1 MMKARVLALS
11 LSVLPLAAMFSVPVT
26 QAEELM
32 KWERIPLQIPL
43 AVGKERVLF
52 ADKNVRV
59 GFPPALNGKLRVQ
72 SSGGAVY
79 LKADA
84 AFPSTRLQL
93 QDVENGEV
101 ILLDVTASD
110 KGPAEPVRIVY
121 SGDVTSVSSSNDAS
135 AASGGNNA
143 APGAD
148 NGTQA
153 KRKKVKYNAPL
164 PVVLT
169 RYAAQSLYGPV
180 RTVEAVP
187 GIHPVNPHLP
197 KRITTLYPSE
207 PVAIT
212 PLGGWGNVA
221 TRLASIGGTALGSL
235 AAFPAFD
242 AMRQALPMVQAVL
255 LMAVYIMVP
264 LILAFAAYEYK
275 TVITVTF
282 VVFAL
287 NFLTFWW
294 ELARWL
300 DSWLLEALYSSD
312 SHSRWNVAGFQNS
325 ADDLIMNLVMGTM
338 FVVLPAVWLG
348 ALSWAGVSVGQ
359 AIGNAVNAGSKK
371 VHDTGGQAVDALK
384 KSARL

>member
-11 LSVLPLAAMFSVPVT
+11 LSVLPLAATFIVPVT

-84 AFPSTRLQL
+84 AFPPTRLQL

-110 KGPAEPVRIVY
+110 KGSAEPVRIVY
-121 SGDVTSVSSSNDAS
+121 SGDVTSVSSSNDTP
-135 AASGGNNA
+135 AASGRNNA
-143 APGAD
+143 VPGAD

-180 RTVEAVP
+180 RTVEAVT

-207 PVAIT
+207 PVTIT
-212 PLGGWGNVA
+212 PLGGWGIGSRNV
-221 TRLASIGGTALGSL
+221 
-235 AAFPAFD
+235 
-242 AMRQALPMVQAVL
+242 V
-255 LMAVYIMVP
+255 
-264 LILAFAAYEYK
+264 
-275 TVITVTF
+275 
-282 VVFAL
+282 
-287 NFLTFWW
+287 
-294 ELARWL
+294 
-300 DSWLLEALYSSD
+300 
-312 SHSRWNVAGFQNS
+312 
-325 ADDLIMNLVMGTM
+325 
-338 FVVLPAVWLG
+338 
-348 ALSWAGVSVGQ
+348 
-359 AIGNAVNAGSKK
+359 
-371 VHDTGGQAVDALK
+371 ALK
-384 KSARL
+384 VQNTASHKITLDPRVLQGQFVTATFQHRYLGPVGTPEDTTTLYLVTSGRPDGAFVAEPSVVRKAVKAAKKGANHG

>member
-11 LSVLPLAAMFSVPVT
+11 LSVLPLAAMFSVPVA

-59 GFPPALNGKLRVQ
+59 GFPPSLNGKLRVQ

-110 KGPAEPVRIVY
+110 NGSAEPVRIVY
-121 SGDVTSVSSSNDAS
+121 SGDVTSVSSSNDTS

-207 PVAIT
+207 PVTIT
-212 PLGGWGNVA
+212 PLGGWGIGSRNV
-221 TRLASIGGTALGSL
+221 
-235 AAFPAFD
+235 
-242 AMRQALPMVQAVL
+242 V
-255 LMAVYIMVP
+255 
-264 LILAFAAYEYK
+264 
-275 TVITVTF
+275 
-282 VVFAL
+282 
-287 NFLTFWW
+287 
-294 ELARWL
+294 
-300 DSWLLEALYSSD
+300 
-312 SHSRWNVAGFQNS
+312 
-325 ADDLIMNLVMGTM
+325 
-338 FVVLPAVWLG
+338 
-348 ALSWAGVSVGQ
+348 
-359 AIGNAVNAGSKK
+359 
-371 VHDTGGQAVDALK
+371 ALK
-384 KSARL
+384 VQNTASRKITLDPRVLQGQFVTATFQHRYLGPVGTPEDTTTLYLVTSGRPDGAFVAEPSVVRKAVKAVKKGAGHG

>member
-11 LSVLPLAAMFSVPVT
+11 LSVLPLAATFIVPVT

-84 AFPSTRLQL
+84 AFPPTRLQL

-110 KGPAEPVRIVY
+110 KGSAEPVRIVY
-121 SGDVTSVSSSNDAS
+121 SGDVTSVSSSSDES

-187 GIHPVNPHLP
+187 GIHPVSPHLP

-207 PVAIT
+207 PVTIT
-212 PLGGWGNVA
+212 PLGGWGIGSRNV
-221 TRLASIGGTALGSL
+221 
-235 AAFPAFD
+235 
-242 AMRQALPMVQAVL
+242 V
-255 LMAVYIMVP
+255 
-264 LILAFAAYEYK
+264 
-275 TVITVTF
+275 
-282 VVFAL
+282 
-287 NFLTFWW
+287 
-294 ELARWL
+294 
-300 DSWLLEALYSSD
+300 
-312 SHSRWNVAGFQNS
+312 
-325 ADDLIMNLVMGTM
+325 
-338 FVVLPAVWLG
+338 
-348 ALSWAGVSVGQ
+348 
-359 AIGNAVNAGSKK
+359 
-371 VHDTGGQAVDALK
+371 ALK
-384 KSARL
+384 VQNTASRKITLDPRVLQGQFVTATFQHRYLGPVGTPEDTTTLYLVTAGRPDGAFVAEPSAVRKAVKAAKKGANHG

>member
-11 LSVLPLAAMFSVPVT
+11 LSVLPLAATFIVPVA

-84 AFPSTRLQL
+84 AFPPTRLQL

-110 KGPAEPVRIVY
+110 KGSAEPVRIVY
-121 SGDVTSVSSSNDAS
+121 SGDVTSVSSSNDTS

-187 GIHPVNPHLP
+187 GIRPVNPHLP

-212 PLGGWGNVA
+212 PLGGWGIGSRNVVA
-221 TRLASIGGTALGSL
+221 LKVQNTASRKITLD
-235 AAFPAFD
+235 P
-242 AMRQALPMVQAVL
+242 RVL
-255 LMAVYIMVP
+255 LGQFVTATFQHRYLGPVGTPEDTTTLYLVTSGRPDGAFIAEPSVVRKAV
-264 LILAFAAYEYK
+264 K
-275 TVITVTF
+275 
-282 VVFAL
+282 
-287 NFLTFWW
+287 
-294 ELARWL
+294 
-300 DSWLLEALYSSD
+300 
-312 SHSRWNVAGFQNS
+312 
-325 ADDLIMNLVMGTM
+325 
-338 FVVLPAVWLG
+338 AVKKG
-348 ALSWAGVSVGQ
+348 ANHG
-359 AIGNAVNAGSKK
+359 
-371 VHDTGGQAVDALK
+371 
-384 KSARL
+384 

>member
-11 LSVLPLAAMFSVPVT
+11 LSVLPLAATFTVPVT

-84 AFPSTRLQL
+84 AFPPTRLQL

-110 KGPAEPVRIVY
+110 KGSAEPVRIVY
-121 SGDVTSVSSSNDAS
+121 SGDVTSVSSSNDTPAV
-135 AASGGNNA
+135 SGGNNV

-148 NGTQA
+148 NGIQA

-212 PLGGWGNVA
+212 PLGGWGIGSRNV
-221 TRLASIGGTALGSL
+221 
-235 AAFPAFD
+235 
-242 AMRQALPMVQAVL
+242 V
-255 LMAVYIMVP
+255 
-264 LILAFAAYEYK
+264 
-275 TVITVTF
+275 
-282 VVFAL
+282 
-287 NFLTFWW
+287 
-294 ELARWL
+294 
-300 DSWLLEALYSSD
+300 
-312 SHSRWNVAGFQNS
+312 
-325 ADDLIMNLVMGTM
+325 
-338 FVVLPAVWLG
+338 
-348 ALSWAGVSVGQ
+348 
-359 AIGNAVNAGSKK
+359 
-371 VHDTGGQAVDALK
+371 ALK
-384 KSARL
+384 VQNTASRKITLDPRVLQGQFVTATFQHRYLGPVGTPEDTTTLYLVTSGRPDGAFIAEPLVVRKAVKAVKKGANHG

>member
-11 LSVLPLAAMFSVPVT
+11 LSVLPQAATFIVPVT

-84 AFPSTRLQL
+84 AFPPTRLQL

-110 KGPAEPVRIVY
+110 KGSAEPVRIVY
-121 SGDVTSVSSSNDAS
+121 SGDVTSVSSSNDTP

-153 KRKKVKYNAPL
+153 KHKKVKYNAPL

-207 PVAIT
+207 PVTIT
-212 PLGGWGNVA
+212 PLGGWGIGSRNV
-221 TRLASIGGTALGSL
+221 
-235 AAFPAFD
+235 
-242 AMRQALPMVQAVL
+242 V
-255 LMAVYIMVP
+255 
-264 LILAFAAYEYK
+264 
-275 TVITVTF
+275 
-282 VVFAL
+282 
-287 NFLTFWW
+287 
-294 ELARWL
+294 
-300 DSWLLEALYSSD
+300 
-312 SHSRWNVAGFQNS
+312 
-325 ADDLIMNLVMGTM
+325 
-338 FVVLPAVWLG
+338 
-348 ALSWAGVSVGQ
+348 
-359 AIGNAVNAGSKK
+359 
-371 VHDTGGQAVDALK
+371 ALK
-384 KSARL
+384 VQNTASRKITLDPRVLQGQFVTATFQHRYLGPVGTPEDTTTLYLVTAGRPDGAFVAEPSAVRKAVKAAKKGANHG

>member
-11 LSVLPLAAMFSVPVT
+11 LSVLPLTATFTVPVT

-84 AFPSTRLQL
+84 AFSPTRLQL

-110 KGPAEPVRIVY
+110 KGSAEPVRIVY
-121 SGDVTSVSSSNDAS
+121 SGDVTSVSSSHDTP

-148 NGTQA
+148 NGTQT

-212 PLGGWGNVA
+212 PLGGWGIGSRNV
-221 TRLASIGGTALGSL
+221 
-235 AAFPAFD
+235 
-242 AMRQALPMVQAVL
+242 V
-255 LMAVYIMVP
+255 
-264 LILAFAAYEYK
+264 
-275 TVITVTF
+275 
-282 VVFAL
+282 
-287 NFLTFWW
+287 
-294 ELARWL
+294 
-300 DSWLLEALYSSD
+300 
-312 SHSRWNVAGFQNS
+312 
-325 ADDLIMNLVMGTM
+325 
-338 FVVLPAVWLG
+338 
-348 ALSWAGVSVGQ
+348 
-359 AIGNAVNAGSKK
+359 
-371 VHDTGGQAVDALK
+371 ALK
-384 KSARL
+384 VQNTASRKITLDPRVLQGQFVTATFQHRYLGPVGTPEDTTTLYLVTSGRPDGAFVAEPSAVRKAVKAVKKGANHG

>member
-11 LSVLPLAAMFSVPVT
+11 LSVLPLAATFIVPVT

-84 AFPSTRLQL
+84 AFPPTRLQL

-110 KGPAEPVRIVY
+110 KGSAEPVRIVY
-121 SGDVTSVSSSNDAS
+121 SGDVTSVSSSNDTP

-148 NGTQA
+148 NGSQA

-187 GIHPVNPHLP
+187 GIHPVKPHLP

-207 PVAIT
+207 PVTIT
-212 PLGGWGNVA
+212 PLGGWGIGSRNV
-221 TRLASIGGTALGSL
+221 
-235 AAFPAFD
+235 
-242 AMRQALPMVQAVL
+242 V
-255 LMAVYIMVP
+255 
-264 LILAFAAYEYK
+264 
-275 TVITVTF
+275 
-282 VVFAL
+282 
-287 NFLTFWW
+287 
-294 ELARWL
+294 
-300 DSWLLEALYSSD
+300 
-312 SHSRWNVAGFQNS
+312 
-325 ADDLIMNLVMGTM
+325 
-338 FVVLPAVWLG
+338 
-348 ALSWAGVSVGQ
+348 
-359 AIGNAVNAGSKK
+359 
-371 VHDTGGQAVDALK
+371 ALK
-384 KSARL
+384 VQNTASRKITLDPRVLQGQFVTATFQHRYLGPVGTPEDTTTLYLVTAGRPDGAFVAEPSAVRKAVKAAKKGANHG

>member
-1 MMKARVLALS
+1 MMKARVLAFS
-11 LSVLPLAAMFSVPVT
+11 LYMLPLAALCVFPQV

-84 AFPSTRLQL
+84 AFPPTRLQL

-101 ILLDVTASD
+101 ILLDVMASD
-110 KGPAEPVRIVY
+110 KGSAEPVRIVY
-121 SGDVTSVSSSNDAS
+121 NGDVTSVSSSNDTP

-143 APGAD
+143 ASRAD

-207 PVAIT
+207 PVTIT
-212 PLGGWGNVA
+212 PLGSWGIGSRNV
-221 TRLASIGGTALGSL
+221 
-235 AAFPAFD
+235 
-242 AMRQALPMVQAVL
+242 V
-255 LMAVYIMVP
+255 
-264 LILAFAAYEYK
+264 
-275 TVITVTF
+275 
-282 VVFAL
+282 
-287 NFLTFWW
+287 
-294 ELARWL
+294 
-300 DSWLLEALYSSD
+300 
-312 SHSRWNVAGFQNS
+312 
-325 ADDLIMNLVMGTM
+325 
-338 FVVLPAVWLG
+338 
-348 ALSWAGVSVGQ
+348 
-359 AIGNAVNAGSKK
+359 
-371 VHDTGGQAVDALK
+371 ALK
-384 KSARL
+384 VQNTASRKITLDPRVLQGQFVTATFQHRYLGPVGTPEDTTTLYLVTAGRPDGAFVAEPSAVRKAVKAAKKGANHG